1 MDDDARSPRRGV
13 SSKGLE
19 VSELTLD
26 PSRRTAGTLHVVAT
40 PVGHLDDVTLRAIRV
55 LREVDLVA
63 CEDTRQTAKL
73 LRAHGIATP
82 TTSYFE
88 HNEKW
93 KGEKILDLVRG
104 GRSAALVSDAG
115 TPGISDPGFRLVRD
129 ARAEGLA
136 VVPVPGAV
144 WLTFG
149 ASDSMNSPLHRQ
161 KSREQARDATPE
173 GLSVDCLD
181 DGTRTVRLM
190 GHDTW

>member
-1 MDDDARSPRRGV
+1 MDDDARAPRRGV

-55 LREVDLVA
+55 LREVDRVA

-88 HNEKW
+88 HNERS
-93 KGEKILDLVRG
+93 KGEGILRVLRA
-104 GRSAALVSDAG
+104 GRSGALVSDAG
-115 TPGISDPGFRLVRD
+115 TPGVSDRGSRLPPPPPGPG
-129 ARAEGLA
+129 ARAGAPPRPA
-136 VVPVPGAV
+136 VRPRPSPG
-144 WLTFG
+144 
-149 ASDSMNSPLHRQ
+149 PLPLRRLPAPPRRRPTSGPDRAHRG
-161 KSREQARDATPE
+161 RAHA
-173 GLSVDCLD
+173 
-181 DGTRTVRLM
+181 
-190 GHDTW
+190 

>member
-19 VSELTLD
+19 MSELTLD

-88 HNEKW
+88 HNERS
-93 KGEKILDLVRG
+93 KGERILRVLRAGGGHPRG
-104 GRSAALVSDAG
+104 PR
-115 TPGISDPGFRLVRD
+115 P
-129 ARAEGLA
+129 RAECRPRRA
-136 VVPVPGAV
+136 VRLRPSHGPVPLRRFPAPPRRRPTSGPDRA
-144 WLTFG
+144 
-149 ASDSMNSPLHRQ
+149 HRG
-161 KSREQARDATPE
+161 RA
-173 GLSVDCLD
+173 
-181 DGTRTVRLM
+181 
-190 GHDTW
+190 H